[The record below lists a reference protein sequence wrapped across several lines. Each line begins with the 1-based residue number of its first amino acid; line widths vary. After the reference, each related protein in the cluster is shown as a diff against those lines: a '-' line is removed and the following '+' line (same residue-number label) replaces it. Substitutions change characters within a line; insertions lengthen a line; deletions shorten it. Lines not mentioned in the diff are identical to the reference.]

1 MESNESD
8 FVRTTLYISRKL
20 HDDAKMMAVLTH
32 SSMSHIMCIA
42 MREKIDKLKKESKER
57 K

>member
-1 MESNESD
+1 MESNTND

-32 SSMSHIMCIA
+32 SSMSHIMCVA

>member
-42 MREKIDKLKKESKER
+42 IREKIDKLKKESKER

>member
-1 MESNESD
+1 
-8 FVRTTLYISRKL
+8 
-20 HDDAKMMAVLTH
+20 MMAVLTH

>member
-1 MESNESD
+1 MENNESD

-32 SSMSHIMCIA
+32 SSMSHIMCVA

>member
-1 MESNESD
+1 MESNAND

>member
-1 MESNESD
+1 MENTQSD

-32 SSMSHIMCIA
+32 SSMSHIMCNA
-42 MREKIDKLKKESKER
+42 MREKIDKLKKESKE
-57 K
+57 KK

>member
-1 MESNESD
+1 MENTQSD

-42 MREKIDKLKKESKER
+42 IREKIDKLKKESKER

>member
-1 MESNESD
+1 MENNESD